1 MAWYQLPIYDSAKNF
16 EYGWSV
22 AQQEGKVQSALISPN
37 GMQANIEGDVYV
49 VSEGLAL
56 VDGSYYTDLE
66 GNVVLHGP
74 YEEAGP
80 FCEGLA
86 PIRVDGYYGYID
98 KFGEMAIE
106 PQFAEADLFSEGMAR
121 VTDQEGKIAFI
132 DRNGATV
139 LR

>member
-1 MAWYQLPIYDSAKNF
+1 M
-16 EYGWSV
+16 
-22 AQQEGKVQSALISPN
+22 
-37 GMQANIEGDVYV
+37 
-49 VSEGLAL
+49 
-56 VDGSYYTDLE
+56 
-66 GNVVLHGP
+66 VLHGP